1 MPEPDI
7 AQSIHLLFQRIQDGQ
22 RIVGKLHWGAG
33 DWQELH
39 RLTISLGFRE
49 PVQMENTEWYIDYA
63 REYVV
68 KKFRDELF
76 ADAIRLAFGDN
87 SLPIPPAQGNDPESD
102 MRALLAWCI
111 QFKRTQDNKVASPAK
126 PVIDAV
132 RTAYN
137 QYEAVLGIKSA
148 LANGSMRDV
157 YAELERSAGVAG
169 VELPAYDT
177 WSRYVRSGKQQFESN
192 PDGADS

>member
-1 MPEPDI
+1 
-7 AQSIHLLFQRIQDGQ
+7 
-22 RIVGKLHWGAG
+22 
-33 DWQELH
+33 
-39 RLTISLGFRE
+39 
-49 PVQMENTEWYIDYA
+49 MENTEWYIDYA